1 MELLS
6 VTAVPCRIAS
16 LSVGPLGHPPPSRQ
30 QLILT
35 TSPTSV
41 SPGGVKTEE
50 GSASQGRRWSPLA
63 QADLAADTGSVGE
76 VCDRAGAEL
85 VTPGEG

>member
-6 VTAVPCRIAS
+6 ATAVPCRIAS
-16 LSVGPLGHPPPSRQ
+16 LSVGPLGHLPLSRQ

-35 TSPTSV
+35 TSPTTV

-50 GSASQGRRWSPLA
+50 GSVSQRRRRSPLA
-63 QADLAADTGSVGE
+63 QADLAADTGSVGK

-85 VTPGEG
+85 GTPGKG